1 MPRYCGC
8 GPPSCLSPPISGGL
22 SPGGP
27 RALRLESETSWP
39 NLRGVVAW
47 GLVGELNSYMASSGG
62 KWQNEDGHSERVVPA
77 LFIGESRHPVDP
89 KNRVFLPK
97 RFHAGLPLDEEG
109 NRAGVLMRGFDG
121 CIDLFTRQGHSQALW
136 KVNMDTYGSRRD
148 RNLQRALLRSGH
160 DFTLDASG
168 RLLLPAH
175 LIEIAGIDRD
185 VVLLGVGER
194 IEIWAAE
201 RWDAEE
207 ADREAAFVEFNSNS
221 TDEPGGQ
228 GG

>member
-1 MPRYCGC
+1 
-8 GPPSCLSPPISGGL
+8 
-22 SPGGP
+22 
-27 RALRLESETSWP
+27 
-39 NLRGVVAW
+39 
-47 GLVGELNSYMASSGG
+47 MASSGA
-62 KWQNEDGHSERVVPA
+62 KWQSEDGHSERLAAA

-97 RFHAGLPLDEEG
+97 RFQTGLPLDEEG
-109 NRAGVLMRGFDG
+109 NRAGVLMRGLDG
-121 CIDLFTRQGHSQALW
+121 CIYLFTKQGHTQATSM
-136 KVNMDTYGSRRD
+136 VNMEAFAPRRQ
-148 RNLQRALLRSGH
+148 RNRQRALLRSGH

-185 VVLLGVGER
+185 VVLVGVGRR
-194 IEIWAAE
+194 IEIWAAD
-201 RWDAEE
+201 RWDALE
-207 ADREAAFVEFNSNS
+207 AENEAAFEELENLI

>member
-1 MPRYCGC
+1 MPRSWGC
-8 GPPSCLSPPISGGL
+8 GPRSCLSPTISGRP
-22 SPGGP
+22 SQGGP
-27 RALRLESETSWP
+27 RAVRLESETSWP
-39 NLRGVVAW
+39 NLRRGVAW
-47 GLVGELNSYMASSGG
+47 GVVGGLNSDMASSGA
-62 KWQNEDGHSERVVPA
+62 KWQSADGRSEGQVPA

-97 RFHAGLPLDEEG
+97 RFQALLPLDEEG

-121 CIDLFTRQGHSQALW
+121 CIDLFTRQGHSQALS
-136 KVNMDTYGSRRD
+136 KVNMDTYGSRGD
-148 RNLQRALLRSGH
+148 RNLQRAMLRSGH

-185 VVLLGVGER
+185 VVQVGVGER

-201 RWDAEE
+201 RWDADE
-207 ADREAAFVEFNSNS
+207 ADREKAFIEFNSNS
-221 TDEPGGQ
+221 TEEPGGQ